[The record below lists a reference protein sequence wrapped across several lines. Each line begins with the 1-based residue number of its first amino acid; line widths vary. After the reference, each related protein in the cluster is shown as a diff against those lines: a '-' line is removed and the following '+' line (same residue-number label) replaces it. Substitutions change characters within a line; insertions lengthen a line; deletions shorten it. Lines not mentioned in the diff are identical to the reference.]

1 MDQLPHAP
9 MCIAELIRDFALP
22 KAIDE
27 DGAQRLVLT
36 VIGRGIGIQEEASA
50 VGVIHGCALG
60 CEVVSCGFL
69 LRSVVSKREPQAKS
83 ESTQGFETAGK
94 SMPPTGHTAESLR
107 QGRLEL
113 GNMNSDRIAGAPRS
127 CAGNCELISHRDNW
141 R

>member
-9 MCIAELIRDFALP
+9 VCIAELIRDFALP

-50 VGVIHGCALG
+50 VGVIHGCAPG

-69 LRSVVSKREPQAKS
+69 LWRVVSKREPQAKL
-83 ESTQGFETAGK
+83 ESTQGLETGEK
-94 SMPPTGHTAESLR
+94 SMPPT
-107 QGRLEL
+107 
-113 GNMNSDRIAGAPRS
+113 
-127 CAGNCELISHRDNW
+127 
-141 R
+141 